1 MAKVLGINTSRDQVP
16 SERTVVNEAL
26 NDLNI
31 SGGGLASD
39 GFFKDNAISAGASK
53 ATSVSSTGG
62 KLAGPVIETNGD
74 NVFVSALD
82 DTQIGKPT
90 NRGNVQ
96 EVKSLTYNTGSYNVA
111 PRA

>member
-1 MAKVLGINTSRDQVP
+1 MANVLGIDTTRTQVP

-31 SGGGLASD
+31 SGGGLASN
-39 GFFKDNAISAGASK
+39 GFFKDGAISSGSTK
-53 ATSVSSTGG
+53 ATSIYSGG
-62 KLAGPVIETNGD
+62 GNLGTSLIQANAN
-74 NVFVSALD
+74 NVFTSALD

-96 EVKSLTYNTGSYNVA
+96 EIKALTYSAGSYSVL

>member
-1 MAKVLGINTSRDQVP
+1 MAIVLGINTTRTQVP

-31 SGGGLASD
+31 SGAFASP
-39 GFFKDNAISAGASK
+39 
-53 ATSVSSTGG
+53 
-62 KLAGPVIETNGD
+62 LE
-74 NVFVSALD
+74 

-96 EVKSLTYNTGSYNVA
+96 EMKALTYSAGSYSLL